1 MNRGKILQYSGE
13 HGFGRVVSNGSQ
25 FSFKIQQWKGSSAPT
40 LNRIVE
46 MEIQGDLLVSITEV
60 PDSVLLQENDGEAPE
75 FLKKLGRQT
84 LNLWR
89 LSVTTTGQVTVLA
102 QIMYAISLFQL
113 PVASF
118 HLLWFQG
125 SASVYE
131 LSSSPLLNMSGL
143 YMWSLYASCVAI
155 LLPALVRNRKCWLAL
170 LLPLLLL
177 LIAAYRVHLKIGE
190 MSAQS
195 DQFGSLALGSLR
207 QTIHVEVGFFTV
219 IAPAL
224 VLAVQ
229 GLRYFLTKGRKS
241 TFTLANSV
249 P

>member
-1 MNRGKILQYSGE
+1 LPWAR
-13 HGFGRVVSNGSQ
+13 
-25 FSFKIQQWKGSSAPT
+25 
-40 LNRIVE
+40 
-46 MEIQGDLLVSITEV
+46 
-60 PDSVLLQENDGEAPE
+60 
-75 FLKKLGRQT
+75 
-84 LNLWR
+84 
-89 LSVTTTGQVTVLA
+89 
-102 QIMYAISLFQL
+102 AI
-113 PVASF
+113 
-118 HLLWFQG
+118 
-125 SASVYE
+125 
-131 LSSSPLLNMSGL
+131 
-143 YMWSLYASCVAI
+143 
-155 LLPALVRNRKCWLAL
+155 
-170 LLPLLLL
+170 LL

-241 TFTLANSV
+241 ASTLANCV

>member
-46 MEIQGDLLVSITEV
+46 VEIRSGLLVSITEV
-60 PDSVLLQENDGEAPE
+60 PDSALLQEAAGETPE
-75 FLKKLGRQT
+75 FLKKLGRQI

-89 LSVTTTGQVTVLA
+89 LSVSATGRITVLA
-102 QIMYAISLFQL
+102 QIVYAISLFEL

-118 HLLWFQG
+118 QLLWYQE
-125 SASVYE
+125 STSVYK
-131 LSSSPLLNMSGL
+131 LSSSPLIHMSGL
-143 YMWSLYASCVAI
+143 YMWCLYASSVAI
-155 LLPALVRNRKCWLAL
+155 LLPAFVRDRKSWLAL
-170 LLPLLLL
+170 LLPLFLL
-177 LIAAYRVHLKIGE
+177 LIVACKVYLIIGE
-190 MSAQS
+190 ISAQS
-195 DQFGSLALGSLR
+195 EQYGGLALGSLR

-219 IAPAL
+219 VAPAI

-229 GLRYFLTKGRKS
+229 GLRNFITNSRNS
-241 TFTLANSV
+241 TSTPANYV
-249 P
+249 L